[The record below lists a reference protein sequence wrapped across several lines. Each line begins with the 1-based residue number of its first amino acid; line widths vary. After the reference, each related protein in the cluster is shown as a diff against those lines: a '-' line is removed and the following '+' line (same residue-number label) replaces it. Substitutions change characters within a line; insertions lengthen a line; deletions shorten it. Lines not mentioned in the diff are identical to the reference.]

1 MKKGMYIVLCII
13 MLCSIVVN
21 VSAQQIGDV
30 VGNTLYTDIV
40 AKINGYDIE
49 SYNING
55 YTAVCAEDL
64 RAFGY
69 DVLWD
74 QASRSLKITKLANE
88 TITSSFKHQA
98 PASYL
103 LGQKRYDVLYTD
115 IKTYINGVEVTSYNI
130 NGRTIIYFNDLAVFG
145 AVGYDNNKR
154 EISLTETVSANNG
167 GASGT
172 TLECYSGTNVPTFES
187 VTGVK
192 LGVLSDKGSVKTYE
206 LCNWDMFLRR
216 EDSKKAYTTLN
227 HDVLSKAAS
236 RYYTYLTEEGSF
248 TFIDRVRDDSGT
260 RSKVTWYF
268 AKNGTLIELGLT
280 YDGGYDYT
288 DIYLKIEQ

>member
-69 DVLWD
+69 DVIWD
-74 QASRSLKITKLANE
+74 QASRSLKITKLANG
-88 TITSSFKHQA
+88 TITSGFKHQA

-115 IKTYINGVEVTSYNI
+115 IKTYINGAEVTSYNI
-130 NGRTIIYFNDLAVFG
+130 NGRTIIYFNDLATFG
-145 AVGYDNNKR
+145 TVGYDNNKR
-154 EISLTETVSANNG
+154 EISLTTSDNVSGNNG
-167 GASGT
+167 GQSTAMA
-172 TLECYSGTNVPTFES
+172 YYQGTNVPTFES
-187 VTGVK
+187 VTGIK
-192 LGVLSDKGSVKTYE
+192 MGVLESRWYKQTYE
-206 LCNWDMFLRR
+206 ISNWEVFLQM
-216 EDSKKAYTTLN
+216 
-227 HDVLSKAAS
+227 
-236 RYYTYLTEEGSF
+236 EGSSKCYINKSDSELSSAAYKYYNYL
-248 TFIDRVRDDSGT
+248 IDNCYFREVSRKGHSTSGGIT
-260 RSKVTWYF
+260 WILQKDNVKV
-268 AKNGTLIELGLT
+268 ELRLT
-280 YDGGYDYT
+280 NLDYV